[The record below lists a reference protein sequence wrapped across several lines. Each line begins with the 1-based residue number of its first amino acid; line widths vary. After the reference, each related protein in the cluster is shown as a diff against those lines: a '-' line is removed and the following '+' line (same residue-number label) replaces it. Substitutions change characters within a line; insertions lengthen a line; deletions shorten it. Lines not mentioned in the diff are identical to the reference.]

1 MRKQLGLVKAF
12 FIVLFFL
19 ALIVTLFSLIIP
31 SRVVISRSKEI
42 EGSSDS
48 VMATIKNLNTWQN
61 WFPAI
66 AANKEKLTSIGNT
79 ESTITWMYNG
89 RPLKIEVKESQPNAI
104 KFSYEDSNNPEVE
117 NIISCFPV
125 ENKPNTSNVEWTAV
139 TKLKWYPWEKFS
151 GLFFEKVTG
160 PGYEYGLA
168 ELDKFINGKES
179 LDD

>member
-1 MRKQLGLVKAF
+1 MRKYLGLIKAF
-12 FIVLFFL
+12 FFVLFFL

-31 SRVVISRSKEI
+31 SRVVISRSAEI

-48 VMATIKNLNTWQN
+48 VMVTIQRLETWQH

-66 AANKEKLTSIGNT
+66 AANKQKLTSLN
-79 ESTITWMYNG
+79 SNSKSITWLYNG
-89 RPLKIEVKESQPNAI
+89 NPSKIEVEESQPNAI
-104 KFSYEDSNNPEVE
+104 KFSYEDANNPKVE

-168 ELDKFINGKES
+168 ELDKFINKK
-179 LDD
+179 